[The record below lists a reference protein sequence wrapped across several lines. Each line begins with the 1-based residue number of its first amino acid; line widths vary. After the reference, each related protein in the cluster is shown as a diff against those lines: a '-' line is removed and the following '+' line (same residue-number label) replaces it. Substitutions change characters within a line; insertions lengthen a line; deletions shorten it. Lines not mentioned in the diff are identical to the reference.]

1 MSSQILSSFVDINSR
16 LVLVEV
22 SIDLE
27 SGFNGSVGHNFG
39 LDGSNV
45 SSNVVGRLSEVEILG
60 IGGSSVV
67 RVTLFRASGSS
78 FFLRGTRETTRW
90 DEIWLTPF
98 IITISVSS
106 NNSGRNPI
114 SPSLNRISS
123 TTSVS
128 TRSTTS

>member
-27 SGFNGSVGHNFG
+27 SGFNGSVGHNFS

-45 SSNVVGRLSEVEILG
+45 GSNIVGRLSEVEIRG

-67 RVTLFRASGSS
+67 RVTLFRASRSS
-78 FFLRGTRETTRW
+78 FFLRRTRETTRG
-90 DEIWLTPF
+90 DEIWLTP
-98 IITISVSS
+98 IIISISVSS
-106 NNSGRNPI
+106 NDSGRNPI

-128 TRSTTS
+128 ARSTAS